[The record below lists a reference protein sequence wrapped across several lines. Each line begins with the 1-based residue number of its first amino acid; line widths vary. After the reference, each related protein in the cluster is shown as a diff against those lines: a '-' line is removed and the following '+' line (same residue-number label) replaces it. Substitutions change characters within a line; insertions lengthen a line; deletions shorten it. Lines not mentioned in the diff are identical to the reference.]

1 MADRLELQ
9 SILEELLD
17 SRNVYYNPPESIK
30 MSYPAIRFSKSNI
43 RSTYANNRKYGM
55 RDCYQLTVISRLP
68 DNPVIKQLLQLPYCS
83 YDRQYVADN
92 LYHDELTIYY

>member
-17 SRNVYYNPPESIK
+17 SRNVYYNPPESNK
-30 MSYPAIRFSKSNI
+30 MSYPAIRYSKSSI

-92 LYHDELTIYY
+92 LYHDTLTIYY